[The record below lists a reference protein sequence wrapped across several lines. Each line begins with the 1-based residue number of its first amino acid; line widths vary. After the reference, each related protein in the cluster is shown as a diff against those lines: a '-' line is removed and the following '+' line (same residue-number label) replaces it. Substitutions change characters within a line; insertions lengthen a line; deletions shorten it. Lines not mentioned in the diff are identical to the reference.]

1 MKKLFLLGIALA
13 GVTSVQAQNR
23 TIRAEIG
30 LNVST
35 IATITNQGGSF
46 VPSSL
51 VSPKIGATVEYDL
64 SHKYRLGGLLNTYF
78 APGIYY
84 KTSGFDVK
92 STAQKRNLLPSSL
105 PSQGSLKVHYLSVP
119 LNVGTRIPLSKSTS
133 VSLEFGPTLSYAL
146 SGEMTKERYRD
157 KEDKGSYTIDIFS
170 TEDSDRPNR
179 FELGWGSSLA
189 IEFNNKFYIRSTV
202 EGALTDLASQSVD
215 GVSIKM
221 RNSNVSFSVGYRF

>member
-23 TIRAEIG
+23 TIRAEVG

-35 IATITNQGGSF
+35 TATIINQGASI
-46 VPSSL
+46 VPSAL
-51 VSPKIGATVEYDL
+51 VGPKIGATVEYDL
-64 SHKYRLGGLLNTYF
+64 SHKYKLGGLLNTYF
-78 APGIYY
+78 APGVYY
-84 KTSGFDVK
+84 KTSGFDIK
-92 STAQKRNLLPSSL
+92 STPQKRDLLPSSL
-105 PSQGSLKVHYLSVP
+105 PSHGSLKVHYLSVP
-119 LNVGTRIPLSKSTS
+119 LNVGTRIPISKSAS

-146 SGEMTKERYRD
+146 SGEMTGEADRD
-157 KEDKGSYTIDIFS
+157 KGTTYKTDIFS
-170 TEDSDRPNR
+170 TEGSDKPNR

-215 GVSIKM
+215 GVSTKM